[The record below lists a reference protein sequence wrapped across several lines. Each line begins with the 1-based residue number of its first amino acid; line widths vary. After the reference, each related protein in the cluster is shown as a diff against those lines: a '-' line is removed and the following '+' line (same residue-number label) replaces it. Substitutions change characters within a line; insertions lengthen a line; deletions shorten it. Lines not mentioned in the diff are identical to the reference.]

1 MAASSTR
8 SVNHSTCQSLFPL
21 PLIPLP
27 PRVEHITV
35 STKDLASSIISQ
47 SLHLQTQF
55 VIDLMV
61 FGAVY
66 CSEIAPAPPEHL
78 TVKSD
83 AETGS
88 DTSAPRGTSV
98 GKKRKQ
104 GQSEREFQ
112 ELLKKTRPVRMLQ
125 DAQVPTGSYLRVHV
139 NPKRFPQVY
148 NENWKERILAEGEE
162 WVVIN
167 KPAGVTVNPTVDNL
181 KETCA
186 AFAAAAL
193 GMSEPLKITH
203 RLDVATEGVLV
214 LGKTSSFVSKFNAV
228 LSNGHKDIRK
238 IYRTLSE
245 SPVSVGVV
253 EHVAVQGD
261 SNRGPRFTRMM
272 PADGAHKG
280 SLCTLEVLKCTPIK
294 CNSAKISMQE
304 DCYECEVKLI
314 TGRTH
319 QIRAQFAALGA
330 PLVGDTLYKNVPEG
344 ESQPRVA
351 PGPDGVIGLQAWK
364 LRVDDPVMDKV
375 GVVFEAGAPW
385 WRCE

>member
-193 GMSEPLKITH
+193 GTAPMTWVLLHLSTYSSKEVEQLLHLRCYPY
-203 RLDVATEGVLV
+203 RLLASAPHLMVLV
-214 LGKTSSFVSKFNAV
+214 
-228 LSNGHKDIRK
+228 
-238 IYRTLSE
+238 
-245 SPVSVGVV
+245 SV
-253 EHVAVQGD
+253 
-261 SNRGPRFTRMM
+261 
-272 PADGAHKG
+272 
-280 SLCTLEVLKCTPIK
+280 C
-294 CNSAKISMQE
+294 
-304 DCYECEVKLI
+304 
-314 TGRTH
+314 
-319 QIRAQFAALGA
+319 
-330 PLVGDTLYKNVPEG
+330 
-344 ESQPRVA
+344 
-351 PGPDGVIGLQAWK
+351 
-364 LRVDDPVMDKV
+364 
-375 GVVFEAGAPW
+375 
-385 WRCE
+385 